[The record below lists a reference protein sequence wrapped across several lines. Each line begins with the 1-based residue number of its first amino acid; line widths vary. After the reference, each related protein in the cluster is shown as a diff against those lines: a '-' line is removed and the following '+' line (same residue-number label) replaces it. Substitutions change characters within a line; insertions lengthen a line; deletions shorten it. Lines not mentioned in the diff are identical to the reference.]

1 LGTNQL
7 ITTELW
13 HSLFFC
19 IAFTIALFGHPI
31 QSMKPMQTVNNLLL
45 LVIVVLFNFLP
56 RQTSAHT
63 SGKDTIPFSFN
74 LDTNSR
80 TSAGVYNTDGVLL
93 RTLWNNIKYNEGTH
107 SSMWDKR
114 DDEGKLV
121 EDSLVVIKVV
131 SNNINYSWQG
141 IVGNNSDN
149 VSGPTKYHN
158 FESISSMAANGTDM
172 YASCEYN
179 EAMNAQLRFKID
191 APNKSLSAA
200 PKKSYG
206 QQTAFV
212 ATDGV
217 TVYWAGTDPFSPDKS
232 FSYVFGT
239 NVQSEDEKSFSAG
252 KYYKSSWNSVYNSII
267 DQLPEF
273 HSEPTG
279 LAVQKNGNLLFVAH
293 GKLNR
298 IHILNKNTGTLIK
311 QFAIS
316 DCGQIATDADGNLWV
331 QAGKKIVKFN
341 VNGSGD
347 LLSSGLEISNLE
359 QPLAIGISADS
370 KIIAVCDGGTSQ
382 QVKAFSTVDGSQ
394 AWTLGD
400 PGGYSSDASVT
411 TNKFFFNTAS
421 KIRKTFIA
429 FEGDGSFWVG
439 DTENF
444 RSLKFSAN
452 RQYLRSILYMP
463 NSRSCSVDGTNPA
476 RVTSGYLEFQ
486 IDYTK
491 KLAPNNDSWKL
502 VKNWSYGVSADKDG
516 EFTRLINTTTLKNG
530 RVYSFVQSTVE
541 KKKEVVELP
550 ASGNIRYTGILVDET
565 TSLYP
570 DGNLKWVDNFTLNS
584 PTVWQTRLLTG
595 FDGSNN
601 PIWSAPQT
609 LATSPAATL
618 EDPLFRFTV
627 NWGANTAPV
636 TSSDLLISYE
646 GGSGNPD
653 WASKKWHLGAI
664 KLGSNK
670 WMWKTAKGT
679 SKSYSGDYPTDGSYD
694 LGNGVEYPGGPILVK
709 DQNIFW
715 NYHGEFWKQTQT
727 NKWQHVNDD
736 GLLLGI
742 FGVTGRDIV
751 DGKQVWDQESV
762 PGMAGNSLTAGIAKV
777 GGDYFIYHCDESHHG
792 GVHQWK
798 ISGLNSVRKEIIS
811 INSKLNIVLRK
822 NQIDLK
828 AIERSGKAQI
838 LYSIKNPDPGM
849 NYQLERSSN
858 NINFTPVISLTGD
871 LSRTQSWLDNSATK
885 GKNYYR
891 ISYKDVTGNLRF
903 SNTSILNITGDVS
916 KIEIAPNPSSGNN
929 LSVKLQNAPEGNYVL
944 RLLNNSQQ
952 VTLQKTIFHS
962 GNTADYLISGLSNLP
977 KGIYHLLIEGNILLF
992 RKLILD

>member
-1 LGTNQL
+1 LGSIQL

-13 HSLFFC
+13 HNLFFC
-19 IAFTIALFGHPI
+19 IAFTVALFGHPI

-56 RQTSAHT
+56 RQISAHT
-63 SGKDTIPFSFN
+63 NGKDTIPFSFN
-74 LDTNSR
+74 LDTASR
-80 TSAGVYNTDGVLL
+80 TSAGVYNTEGVLL
-93 RTLWNNIKYNEGTH
+93 RTLWNNVKHIEGTH

-114 DDEGKLV
+114 DDDGKLV

-131 SNNINYSWQG
+131 SNNIRYSWQG

-149 VSGPTKYHN
+149 ISGSTKYHN
-158 FESISSMAANGTDM
+158 FENISSMAANGSDM
-172 YASCEYN
+172 YAGCEYN
-179 EAMNAQLRFKID
+179 EAMNAQLRFRTD
-191 APNKSLSAA
+191 QPNKSLSAT

-217 TVYWAGTDPFSPDKS
+217 TVFWAGFDPFSTDKS

-239 NVQSEDEKSFSAG
+239 TIQSGDEKSFTAG
-252 KYYKSSWNSVYNSII
+252 KYYKSPWNSVYNSII
-267 DQLPEF
+267 DQLPEIN
-273 HSEPTG
+273 SEPTG

-298 IHILNKNTGTLIK
+298 IHILNKNTGALIK
-311 QFAIS
+311 QFNIS
-316 DCGQIATDADGNLWV
+316 DCGQIATDNDGNLWV
-331 QAGKKIVKFN
+331 QAGKKILKFN
-341 VNGSGD
+341 VNTNGD
-347 LLSSGLEISNLE
+347 LVSSGLEISNLE
-359 QPLAIGISADS
+359 QPLAIGISPDS
-370 KIIAVCDGGTSQ
+370 KIIAVCDGGNSQ
-382 QVKAFSTVDGSQ
+382 QIRAFSTIDGSQ
-394 AWTLGD
+394 LWTLGD
-400 PGGYSSDASVT
+400 RGGYSTDASVT
-411 TNKFFFNTAS
+411 YNKFFFNSAS
-421 KIRKTFIA
+421 KSKKTFVA
-429 FEGDGSFWVG
+429 FEEDGSFWVG
-439 DTENF
+439 DAGNF

-452 RQYLRSILYMP
+452 RQYLTSILYMP
-463 NSRSCSVDGTNPA
+463 NSRSCSVDPTNPT

-491 KLAPNNDSWKL
+491 QLAPNNGSWKL
-502 VKNWSYGVSADKDG
+502 VKNWSYEVSEDKDA
-516 EFTRLINTTTLKNG
+516 EFTRLINTITLKNG
-530 RVYSFVQSTVE
+530 RVYSFVKSDIE

-550 ASGNIRYTGILVDET
+550 SSGSMRYTGILVDET
-565 TSLYP
+565 ASLYP
-570 DGNLKWVDNFTLNS
+570 DGSLRWVNNFTVNA
-584 PTVWQTRLLTG
+584 PTVWETRKLTG
-595 FDGSNN
+595 FSGNNN
-601 PIWSAPQT
+601 PIWSVT
-609 LATSPAATL
+609 ETFATSPAATL
-618 EDPLFRFTV
+618 DDPLFRFTV

-636 TSSDLLISYE
+636 TSTDLLISYE
-646 GGSGNPD
+646 GGSANPD

-664 KLGSNK
+664 KVGSNK

-679 SKSYSGDYPTDGSYD
+679 SKSYTGEYPTDGSYD

-715 NYHGEFWKQTQT
+715 NYHGEFWKQAQT

-751 DGKQVWDQESV
+751 EGKQVWDQESV

-777 GGDYFIYHCDESHHG
+777 GEDYYIYHCDESHHG

-798 ISGLNSVRKEIIS
+798 VSGLNTVRKEIIN
-811 INSKLNIVLRK
+811 INTKLNIVLRK
-822 NQIDLK
+822 TQIDLK
-828 AIERSGKAQI
+828 GVERNGRAQVV
-838 LYSIKNPDPGM
+838 YSIKNPESGK
-849 NYQLERSSN
+849 NYQLERSFN
-858 NINFTPVISLTGD
+858 NINFTKVLSLNGD
-871 LSRTQSWLDNSATK
+871 LSRAQSWLDPTSAK

-891 ISYKDVTGNLRF
+891 ISFTDHAGNLSF
-903 SNTSILNITGDVS
+903 SNTSMVNITGDIT

-929 LSVKLQNAPEGNYVL
+929 VSVKLQNAPEGNYVV

-952 VTLQKTIFHS
+952 VTLQKTIFHN

-977 KGIYHLLIEGNILLF
+977 KGVYHLLIEGNILLF
-992 RKLILD
+992 RNLVLN